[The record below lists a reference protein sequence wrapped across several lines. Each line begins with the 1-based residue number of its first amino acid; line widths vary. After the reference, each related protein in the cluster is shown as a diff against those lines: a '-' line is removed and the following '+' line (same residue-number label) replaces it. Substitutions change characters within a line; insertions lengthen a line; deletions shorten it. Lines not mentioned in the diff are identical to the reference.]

1 MNENSYFWKARKDR
15 YYEPTKN
22 IKSATVFYIEKC
34 DKHDAYLIRIGS
46 KRGPSMYYSYHDWV
60 RYSRDG
66 KCSNDNYQFTF
77 EGMQIAP
84 SKQTAIDQLVKKN
97 DHLAGDVFR
106 VKIHNVDEPH
116 HLNWY
121 MEDSVWAVNYDD
133 HK

>member
-1 MNENSYFWKARKDR
+1 MENSSFLKARSDR
-15 YYEPTKN
+15 YIEPTKN

-34 DKHDAYLIRIGS
+34 DKNGTYLIRIGS

-60 RYSRDG
+60 RYSKDG
-66 KCSNDNYQFTF
+66 KCSDDWYQFTF
-77 EGMQIAP
+77 EGLQIAP
-84 SKQTAIDQLVKKN
+84 SKQRAIDQQVKAY
-97 DHLAGDVFR
+97 DHLAGDVFF
-106 VKIHNVDEPH
+106 VKIHSVDEPH